1 MNEILHLLTSLS
13 GVNYQVTDWQHLI
26 ALVKANTA
34 LDDAAKQEFIDTA
47 NKALN
52 AENQR
57 NAAVSAL
64 LTKYNSANNI
74 EAQADDDDDNSFF

>member
-1 MNEILHLLTSLS
+1 MNEILSLLTSLS
-13 GVNYQVTDWQHLI
+13 GVAYQVSEWQRLI
-26 ALVKANTA
+26 ALVKANTTME
-34 LDDAAKQEFIDTA
+34 DAEKQEIIDVA

-64 LTKYNSANNI
+64 LSKYNNSDNI
-74 EAQADDDDDNSFF
+74 DAMEDEDDNSFF